1 MRTYVKPAMYHHV
14 PSCTM
19 VSWCLRVCVLI
30 RWVQCVFFFEMGSLH
45 TLVSSLSLSI
55 KGWCQASHV
64 YVAILIGDRKK
75 PFLKRMTIKKEGNK
89 INLAN
94 GKFGKDGNNNYLANH
109 NSTVFLRLGTSSG
122 CLRWQW
128 GVAGAYAELWTIV
141 PRGTSCR
148 FSSV

>member
-1 MRTYVKPAMYHHV
+1 M
-14 PSCTM
+14 C
-19 VSWCLRVCVLI
+19 
-30 RWVQCVFFFEMGSLH
+30 FFFEMGSLH

-128 GVAGAYAELWTIV
+128 GVAGAYAELWDYCA
-141 PRGTSCR
+141 PGNLL
-148 FSSV
+148 SVFQCLKKKKIR